1 LSGVCRWQG
10 GSRRYRAPY
19 TDCRVCYIRY
29 GEILLAAA
37 TTCRIGAAAIRDNSV
52 WNFCIR
58 ASKKEVV
65 PWHSSWRQLGYA
77 PYYERALTI
86 AWSLTGGAPILIGT
100 PINAQEKVKTLD
112 AEIIVDAKV
121 YGVATDTSSTNVAW
135 KVIWVCIPRHIITCR
150 KTMRRV

>member
-1 LSGVCRWQG
+1 MSRVCCWKG

-19 TDCRVCYIRY
+19 TNCRVCYIRY
-29 GEILLAAA
+29 GKILHAAA
-37 TTCRIGAAAIRDNSV
+37 TTCRIWAAAIGGNSV

-58 ASKKEVV
+58 ANKKEVV

-77 PYYERALTI
+77 ICYERVLTI
-86 AWSLTGGAPILIGT
+86 AWSLAGGGPILIGT

-121 YGVATDTSSTNVAW
+121 YGAATDTGSTNVQSAQ
-135 KVIWVCIPRHIITCR
+135 
-150 KTMRRV
+150 